1 MHVLC
6 AAGAQNEVAVQ
17 LIVQHVRDQLHKVR
31 APRQVWVKCGGGA
44 VRQGVAG
51 LLVDTYA
58 CYHWFEITPVL
69 QKQLHTVTVG
79 V

>member
-31 APRQVWVKCGGGA
+31 GPRQVWGKWGGT
-44 VRQGVAG
+44 VRQGVSG
-51 LLVDTYA
+51 LLVDTYV
-58 CYHWFEITPVL
+58 CYHWLEITPVL
-69 QKQLHTVTVG
+69 QKQLHTLTVG